1 MRTPRRLLALGVL
14 AMVGVTGLVMT
25 PPGQAQPPG
34 AVLVDETFT
43 GATAPEFDAVGTA
56 CLTGAAAATD
66 PPPVG
71 SHPLGGCPAVPDAPV
86 PQPPTGAA
94 DLGYLQLTDATRDQA
109 GAVLAR
115 TPIPSGQGVEISF
128 EQWQY
133 GSTSAPPIG
142 GAGGAD
148 GISFFLVD
156 GAAELDAPGAF
167 GGSLGYAQKQPDDN
181 PANPFL
187 PGVNHG
193 FLGIG
198 LDVLGNYFG
207 DWERRGEGCE
217 TGSPAGDGFLVPAP
231 GSNMVT
237 VRGPGNGTIGYCF
250 LTATTSNFS
259 TTGPWPST
267 LPGLLRG
274 PLATLPASP
283 TPAIADALLEPSRRT
298 VTVRITPAPD
308 PEVTVSVDFNDGLG
322 AQQVLAFDAP
332 SPVPASYKF
341 GFGGSTGLWTD
352 VHLIRKLR
360 VTSIDPLPALNLV
373 KQVRVDPPLPEV
385 LGVGDE
391 VTYQYTVTNSGN
403 TPLTDLA
410 VTDSKVSGISCATT
424 TLAPGQTTV
433 CTGTYV
439 ITAEDV
445 IAGEVT
451 NVATATGTGPEGPV
465 TSPESTVTV
474 PIGGETGLALTK
486 DVDSTEPYR
495 PGETASYTYTVTN
508 LGDEPVTGLE
518 ILDDRLTDVVCEAT
532 ELAPAGTDGDSTTC
546 TASYLVLEADA
557 DAGTVTN
564 SAVALG
570 NDGALRSEPARATIE
585 VVGPKPPPTTT
596 THPTTT
602 HPTTTTT
609 HPTTTS
615 SHPTHTSS
623 HPTSHPTTSSHRP
636 HPQPKPVGLAQT
648 GASVG
653 TVAIGGLVV
662 LVVGLTTLVGLG
674 TRRR

>member
-1 MRTPRRLLALGVL
+1 MLALGVL
-14 AMVGVTGLVMT
+14 TLVGLTGLVTT

-34 AVLVDETFT
+34 DVLVDETFT
-43 GATAPEFDAVGTA
+43 GATAPDFDAVGTA
-56 CLTGAAAATD
+56 CLSGAPASAT
-66 PPPVG
+66 PPPAG
-71 SHPLGGCPAVPDAPV
+71 SHPVGGCPEVPDAPV
-86 PQPPTGAA
+86 PQPPTDAA
-94 DLGYLQLTDATRDQA
+94 DLGYLQLTDASRDQA
-109 GAVLAR
+109 GAVLSR

-167 GGSLGYAQKQPDDN
+167 GGSLGYAQKQPDDV
-181 PANPFL
+181 PTNPFL

-193 FLGIG
+193 YLGIG

-217 TGSPAGDGFLVPAP
+217 TRSPAGTAFHVPAP

-283 TPAIADALLEPSRRT
+283 TPATADQLLEPSRRT
-298 VTVRITPAPD
+298 VTVRITPAPN
-308 PEVTVSVDFNDGLG
+308 PEVTVDVDFNDGDG
-322 AQQVLAFDAP
+322 AQRVLAFDAP
-332 SPVPASYKF
+332 TPVPDTYKL

-373 KQVRVDPPLPEV
+373 KQVRVDPPLPAV

-403 TPLTDLA
+403 TPLTDVT
-410 VTDSKVSGISCATT
+410 VTDSKLSDVTCAATT
-424 TLAPGQTTV
+424 LEPNQTTV

-439 ITAEDV
+439 ITEEDV
-445 IAGEVT
+445 INGEVT
-451 NVATATGTGPEGPV
+451 NVAVATGTGPDGPV
-465 TSPESTVTV
+465 DSPPSTVTV

-486 DVDSTEPYR
+486 EVDDAGPYE

-508 LGDEPVTGLE
+508 LGDGPVSDVE
-518 ILDDRLTDVVCEAT
+518 ILDDRLTDVVCEST
-532 ELAPAGTDGDSTTC
+532 ELTPAGTDGDSTTC
-546 TASYLVLEADA
+546 TATYLVEEGDVE
-557 DAGTVTN
+557 AGTVTN
-564 SAVALG
+564 RAVALG
-570 NDGALRSEPARATIE
+570 NGGALRSDEAEATIE
-585 VVGPKPPPTTT
+585 VVGPTPPTTT
-596 THPTTT
+596 TTS
-602 HPTTTTT
+602 PTTTTT
-609 HPTTTS
+609 SPTTT
-615 SHPTHTSS
+615 TTTSPS
-623 HPTSHPTTSSHRP
+623 TSPSTTHPTSSSPAPR
-636 HPQPKPVGLAQT
+636 PKPTGLAQT

-653 TVAIGGLVV
+653 TLAIAGLLLLVA
-662 LVVGLTTLVGLG
+662 GLTTVV
-674 TRRR
+674 TTRARRR